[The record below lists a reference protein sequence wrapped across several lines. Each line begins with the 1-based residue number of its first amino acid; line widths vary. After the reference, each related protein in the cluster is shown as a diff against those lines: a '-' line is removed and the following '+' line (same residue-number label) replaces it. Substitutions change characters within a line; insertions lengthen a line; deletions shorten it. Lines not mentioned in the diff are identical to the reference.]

1 MSQFNLRKQ
10 LINSTMDSLKIDKNP
25 FNYLIIEKHIKHIPD
40 TKLEEFYSN
49 LFGRQHFCLNGM
61 DRVVTVADEFKEAEC
76 AGVDT
81 YDIGGKIDKIKA
93 YNAAVFDNATKS
105 GRTFDDELKGTKFIS
120 MSEDEEAYYNLVKPY
135 CNYKSLI
142 GNINCYSDSS
152 SQFIS
157 FQKAWLLHISH
168 KEESV
173 ALANPIQNLQINRM
187 AGA

>member
-25 FNYLIIEKHIKHIPD
+25 FNYSTIENYIEHIPD
-40 TKLEEFYSN
+40 TKLKEFYSN
-49 LFGRQHFCLNGM
+49 LFGSQHSFLNGM
-61 DRVVTVADEFKEAEC
+61 DRIATVADGFKEAEYD
-76 AGVDT
+76 GVDT

-157 FQKAWLLHISH
+157 FKKAWLLHISH